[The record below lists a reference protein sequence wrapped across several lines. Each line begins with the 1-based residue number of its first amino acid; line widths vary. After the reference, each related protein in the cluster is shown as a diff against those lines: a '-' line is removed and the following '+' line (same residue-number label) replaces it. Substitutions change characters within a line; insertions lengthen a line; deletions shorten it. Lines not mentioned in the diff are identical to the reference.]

1 MNRKALF
8 IVAAS
13 LTLLVLAAWVGAQEP
28 VPPLPLDAQVSTG
41 SSFTYQGQLK
51 NGGDVFDGSC
61 DFQFRLYDAV
71 SGGSQVGAIQTSTGI
86 GVQEG
91 FFSTNLDF
99 GGEAFDG
106 SARWLG
112 ISVRCPTGSGEYI
125 TLNPRQALSATPYA
139 LSLKPGALV
148 INNASNPDGDP
159 MPTAI
164 TGRATASSGHTIAIL
179 GEAYSPDGSAVSGD
193 NYSSN
198 GGTGVWGWSGAT
210 TGPAAGVRG
219 SANSPQGAGV
229 WGYNSATAGEGKG
242 VLGDSNSPDGSGV
255 FGYNDD
261 GGDGVLGI
269 VDGPKANEGT
279 GVVGLN
285 LATSGEG
292 KGVLGGSNS
301 PDGAGVFGYNDDG
314 GDGVVGISDH
324 GGSGVHGASFASGDT
339 YGVSGVNYATTGWG
353 IGVYGLSHSD
363 GPAVLA
369 ENQANG
375 MGLWTRSAH
384 GNPIEALGNNLS
396 DVEFYVTNTG
406 DVFADGA
413 FQSPAADFAELLPA
427 IPGLETG
434 DVLVI
439 GPDSKLTRSTE
450 PYQTT
455 VVGVY

>member
-261 GGDGVLGI
+261 GGD
-269 VDGPKANEGT
+269 
-279 GVVGLN
+279 
-285 LATSGEG
+285 
-292 KGVLGGSNS
+292 
-301 PDGAGVFGYNDDG
+301 
-314 GDGVVGISDH
+314 
-324 GGSGVHGASFASGDT
+324 
-339 YGVSGVNYATTGWG
+339 
-353 IGVYGLSHSD
+353 
-363 GPAVLA
+363 
-369 ENQANG
+369 
-375 MGLWTRSAH
+375 
-384 GNPIEALGNNLS
+384 
-396 DVEFYVTNTG
+396 
-406 DVFADGA
+406 
-413 FQSPAADFAELLPA
+413 
-427 IPGLETG
+427 
-434 DVLVI
+434 
-439 GPDSKLTRSTE
+439 
-450 PYQTT
+450 
-455 VVGVY
+455 